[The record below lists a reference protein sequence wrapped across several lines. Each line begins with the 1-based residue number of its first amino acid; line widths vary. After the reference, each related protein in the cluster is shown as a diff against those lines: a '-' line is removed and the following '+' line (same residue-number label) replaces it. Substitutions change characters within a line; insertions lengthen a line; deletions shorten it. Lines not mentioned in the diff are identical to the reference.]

1 MGATAVLVPV
11 LIRAYYH
18 HTHTHTHTHKDA
30 AETKDDA
37 DDADAAAARRKSSE
51 EDGDVGRLAAVAA
64 ATRRSV
70 RQTSL
75 QAKCGIQLQIVTTQS
90 TECDEDEADY
100 VAPGAW
106 RYARTLFNGL
116 FSRRRRRF

>member
-1 MGATAVLVPV
+1 MPV
-11 LIRAYYH
+11 LIHAHTPRAL
-18 HTHTHTHTHKDA
+18 HTHTHTHKDA

-37 DDADAAAARRKSSE
+37 DAAAADAAAAKRKSSE

-64 ATRRSV
+64 ATKRSV

-90 TECDEDEADY
+90 TECEEDDADY

-106 RYARTLFNGL
+106 PIR
-116 FSRRRRRF
+116 S

>member
-1 MGATAVLVPV
+1 MPV
-11 LIRAYYH
+11 LIHAHTPRAL
-18 HTHTHTHTHKDA
+18 HTHTHTHKDA
-30 AETKDDA
+30 AETKDDDAAA
-37 DDADAAAARRKSSE
+37 DDAAAAAKRKSSE

-64 ATRRSV
+64 ATKRSV

-90 TECDEDEADY
+90 TECEEDEADY

-106 RYARTLFNGL
+106 PIR
-116 FSRRRRRF
+116 

>member
-1 MGATAVLVPV
+1 MPV
-11 LIRAYYH
+11 LIHAHTRTA

-37 DDADAAAARRKSSE
+37 DAAADAAAAKRKSSE

-64 ATRRSV
+64 ATKRSV

-90 TECDEDEADY
+90 TECEEDEADY

-106 RYARTLFNGL
+106 PIR
-116 FSRRRRRF
+116 S